1 MKRTTKALAAVAG
14 AVLGAGSL
22 STYGWAQG
30 GHSRQAEALP
40 APAGLTLDAQFG
52 QFGREAYAPRSGQL
66 VVDWNKEL
74 VKIEQTPGA
83 QPATI
88 HPTRSYALLQ
98 TAIYDAVVSITQ
110 ADDPYAFSVVAPR
123 PARADA
129 AADQAAHDVLTKLFP
144 TFSSQL
150 DTLLSSELGSIPA
163 GAAKDSG
170 LVVGARTATLLLALR
185 ANDGSTTPPPP
196 FKAGNQPGDYQLTP
210 PNAAQAQFTGWGN
223 TTPWVLTT
231 GDQFRPPAPPLLS
244 SAQWAAAIN
253 QVESL
258 GQDTSTTRTPD
269 QTTIAQFW
277 APPIWNTWNEIAESQ
292 AIQHRSSL
300 EQASH
305 VFAALDLSLA
315 DTAVGFYDAK
325 YHYQLWRPVTAIRA
339 GTPGNSL
346 VNPPNTS
353 WLPQAH
359 TTAPDPS
366 YPAAHATESEAAAT
380 VLSEFYGDQPLTVSS
395 DALSGTTRSFNSFQA
410 AANEAGLSRIFAGQH
425 TSIDVNAG
433 DVLGH
438 QIADFVLSQPFGSP

>member
-14 AVLGAGSL
+14 TVLGVGTL
-22 STYGWAQG
+22 SSYGWAQAGQSRHVEAPLASADLAIGEQG
-30 GHSRQAEALP
+30 GWQ
-40 APAGLTLDAQFG
+40 
-52 QFGREAYAPRSGQL
+52 AYAPRSGQL
-66 VVDWNKEL
+66 VVDWNNEL
-74 VKIEQTPGA
+74 IKIEQTPGA
-83 QPATI
+83 QPSTV

-123 PARADA
+123 GAQPAA

-144 TFSSQL
+144 GFSPQL
-150 DTLLSSELGSIPA
+150 DAMLHSELGSIPA
-163 GAAKDSG
+163 GSAKDSG
-170 LVVGARTATLLLALR
+170 LAVGARTATLLLALR
-185 ANDGSTTPPPP
+185 AGDGSTAAPPP
-196 FKAGNQPGDYQLTP
+196 FTPGTHPGDYQLTP
-210 PNAAQAQFTGWGN
+210 PNLAPAAFTGWAN
-223 TTPWVLTT
+223 IAPWVLAS
-231 GDQFRPPAPPLLS
+231 GDQFRPPAPPALS
-244 SAQWAAAIN
+244 SPQWAAAIN

-292 AIQHRSSL
+292 AIQHGSSL
-300 EQASH
+300 EQAAH
-305 VFAALDLSLA
+305 VFAALDLTLA
-315 DTAVGFYDAK
+315 DTTIGFYDAK

-339 GTPGNSL
+339 GTPGNPL
-346 VNPPNTS
+346 TNPPNST

-359 TTAPDPS
+359 NTAPDPS
-366 YPAAHATESEAAAT
+366 YPAAHATVSEAAAT
-380 VLSEFYGDQPLTVSS
+380 VLTEFYGDVPVTVAS
-395 DALSGTTRSFNSFQA
+395 DALTGTTRGFPSFQA